1 MDRKSESGDES
12 AAKKRADARA
22 ALLVRVIFGGVI
34 VVLIAVMA
42 AISVYGERQTGGAAA
57 PVDAADH

>member
-1 MDRKSESGDES
+1 MDKKSETSTASEP
-12 AAKKRADARA
+12 KKQADAKS
-22 ALLVRVIFGGVI
+22 ALVVRLIFGGVI
-34 VVLIAVMA
+34 VALIAVMA